1 MTTSV
6 LKDGSKE
13 AVSQM
18 SRFWMKKCTAIM
30 NNVTKIIWAGQ
41 ALGALR
47 LNTFVRSSLCII
59 CLQLAKQRNCYP
71 ALKQYIHLVTNMG

>member
-6 LKDGSKE
+6 LKVGSKE

-18 SRFWMKKCTAIM
+18 VRFWMKKCTATP

-41 ALGALR
+41 TLGALG
-47 LNTFVRSSLCII
+47 
-59 CLQLAKQRNCYP
+59 
-71 ALKQYIHLVTNMG
+71 LKCFCGF